1 MTDKIPFTK
10 MHGCGNDYIYVNT
23 MEHPISDPVAA
34 AIAWSDRHKGIG
46 SDGLVL
52 IGASPIPE
60 ADYTMRIFNADGSE
74 AMMCG
79 NASRC
84 IGKYLYEKTHPW
96 PLPVMERN
104 GYQETKI
111 RLLTNSGVKM
121 IYLHIVEDI
130 VESITVDMGEPV
142 FEDETL
148 FNPAIAKSLSTPLH
162 YRERLPVGELS
173 SGARPFGTL
182 CSQRM
187 GQGEGSALFVSMG
200 NPHYVIFTDNVD
212 QVGETG
218 RILEH
223 HPAFPQRCNIEF
235 AQVIAPSGEQKVGIR
250 TRVWER
256 GSGITQACGTG
267 ACATAVAAF
276 ITGRAGRQS
285 QIVMDGGTL
294 NIEFRES
301 DNHVYMTGPAEFV
314 FDGVID
320 TGFALNDK

>member
-1 MTDKIPFTK
+1 MSKIHFTK
-10 MHGCGNDYIYVNT
+10 MHGCGNDYIYVDT
-23 MEHPISDPVAA
+23 MQYPIADPVQAS
-34 AIAWSDRHKGIG
+34 ILWSDRHKGIG

-60 ADYTMRIFNADGSE
+60 ADYSMRIFNADGSE

-84 IGKYLYEKTHPW
+84 IGKYLYERALTT
-96 PLPVMERN
+96 
-104 GYQETKI
+104 QTQI
-111 RLLTNSGVKM
+111 RLLTNSGIKTL
-121 IYLHIVEDI
+121 ILHVSNGV
-130 VESITVDMGEPV
+130 VESVTVDMGAPQLE
-142 FEDETL
+142 
-148 FNPAIAKSLSTPLH
+148 NPEQFVISRGLD
-162 YRERLPVGELS
+162 R
-173 SGARPFGTL
+173 GT
-182 CSQRM
+182 
-187 GQGEGSALFVSMG
+187 FVSMG

-218 RILEH
+218 RALEL

-235 AQVIAPSGEQKVGIR
+235 ARVEKDGIIR

-276 ITGRAGRQS
+276 VTGRAGRQS

-294 NIEFRES
+294 NIELRES

-314 FDGVID
+314 FDGEIEI
-320 TGFALNDK
+320 